1 MDPSFHL
8 LLLQIV
14 DPSHQVGSHNSLEA
28 EHHVL
33 AALHSLGHLSLV
45 VRREIKFPS
54 CERDGWSLQAGSLQA
69 GSLARDEDSRKE
81 VALGIVVVVVN
92 KEETK
97 LMTFL
102 RQGSLFLKKKTR

>member
-1 MDPSFHL
+1 MDPSFHV

-14 DPSHQVGSHNSLEA
+14 DPSHQVGSHNSLES

-45 VRREIKFPS
+45 VRREIKLPL
-54 CERDGWSLQAGSLQA
+54 CERDGQSLQV

-81 VALGIVVVVVN
+81 VALGIVVVVVVVH

-102 RQGSLFLKKKTR
+102 RPGSLVLKKKTR